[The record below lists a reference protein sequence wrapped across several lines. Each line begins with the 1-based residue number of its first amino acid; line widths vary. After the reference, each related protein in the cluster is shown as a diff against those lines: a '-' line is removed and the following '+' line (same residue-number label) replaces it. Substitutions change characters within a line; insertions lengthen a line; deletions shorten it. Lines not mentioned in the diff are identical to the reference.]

1 MCNLGCSQ
9 NYRVL
14 CIQCKSLT
22 QTTRPFI
29 QRIYGVYVGG
39 TVSALEKTISAKSVI
54 EFSVKW
60 STFFLHIAEQAAEL
74 SESSLSWL
82 LWILLVTLL
91 QVCCKEASPGCLCC
105 QAFVAKKQGNEVV
118 EESRALGS
126 RPFPRSQCFQD

>member
-1 MCNLGCSQ
+1 M
-9 NYRVL
+9 
-14 CIQCKSLT
+14 
-22 QTTRPFI
+22 
-29 QRIYGVYVGG
+29 GG

-74 SESSLSWL
+74 SESGLSWL

-126 RPFPRSQCFQD
+126 SPFPGSQRFQDWPLWQQ